1 MALYRQS
8 IRTVVAGAITA
19 AILTSGII
27 YGLNHWAGQSA
38 GIELRL
44 VELKGE
50 LHRLSALEW
59 EVIASRQVD
68 ARAGVELLAIE
79 ARIDRIGAE
88 IGRSGA
94 DGASGEVQRLYRAYS
109 GALDREF
116 TLVKENRIDEAV
128 EYDEATVDPLFDKLV
143 TRISALGARKAA
155 EKERI
160 ALVADVGMALSLLS
174 AAAFISFLF
183 ARFSA
188 SLSKQAHTLQNA
200 LTSLQQAHEH
210 MLQSEKLAAL
220 GQLVA
225 GIAHEFNTPLG
236 AIGAAAGNSRK
247 ALASIL
253 TELPKLHERLDQH
266 TRSLFTALFIDAPA
280 RKELVTSSE
289 RRPVLRTLVQ
299 QLEAAGIGNA
309 PGLANR
315 LLDLGVQDELEQV
328 MPLLRHGDSE
338 WLLGL
343 AYEMRRLQANNDTIA
358 TAAGRASKIVF
369 ALNNYARVENSA
381 GKTAVDL
388 RESVETVL
396 ELYKS
401 RIREGVELEC
411 HFEALAPMPAHAD
424 ELIQVWANL
433 VHNALQ
439 AMDGKGRLQLATG
452 ARDGQVVVSVTDSG
466 PGIAPDIQA
475 RIFEPFFTT
484 KARGEGSGLGLHI
497 CTEIV
502 SKHDGRIAVTSQPGR
517 TTFEVWLPAPAPA
530 DTFAGAAHA

>member
-1 MALYRQS
+1 M
-8 IRTVVAGAITA
+8 
-19 AILTSGII
+19 
-27 YGLNHWAGQSA
+27 
-38 GIELRL
+38 
-44 VELKGE
+44 
-50 LHRLSALEW
+50 
-59 EVIASRQVD
+59 
-68 ARAGVELLAIE
+68 
-79 ARIDRIGAE
+79 
-88 IGRSGA
+88 
-94 DGASGEVQRLYRAYS
+94 
-109 GALDREF
+109 
-116 TLVKENRIDEAV
+116 
-128 EYDEATVDPLFDKLV
+128 
-143 TRISALGARKAA
+143 
-155 EKERI
+155 
-160 ALVADVGMALSLLS
+160 
-174 AAAFISFLF
+174 
-183 ARFSA
+183 
-188 SLSKQAHTLQNA
+188 
-200 LTSLQQAHEH
+200 
-210 MLQSEKLAAL
+210 
-220 GQLVA
+220 A

-236 AIGAAAGNSRK
+236 AIGAAAGNSDK
-247 ALASIL
+247 ALASIV

-338 WLLGL
+338 WLLAL
-343 AYEMRRLQANNDTIA
+343 AYDMRRLQANNDTIA
-358 TAAGRASKIVF
+358 TAVGRASKIVF

-433 VHNALQ
+433 INNALQ

-452 ARDGQVVVSVTDSG
+452 ARDGQIVVSVTDSG
-466 PGIAPDIQA
+466 PGIAPEIQA

-502 SKHDGRIAVTSQPGR
+502 SKHDGRIEVTSQPGS
-517 TTFEVWLPAPAPA
+517 TTFEVWLPAPVPA
-530 DTFAGAAHA
+530 NTLSGAAHV